1 MGKKI
6 LYSIAVFGIIG
17 LGLYITSTFEYHE
30 YYEECEKQSNT
41 QGGIESCVDFMIEE
55 AKMIY
60 LKDSYTKSFEE
71 KNFISRG

>member
-6 LYSIAVFGIIG
+6 LYSIVVFSIIG

-41 QGGIESCVDFMIEE
+41 QGGIESGVDFMIQ
-55 AKMIY
+55 K
-60 LKDSYTKSFEE
+60 E
-71 KNFISRG
+71 KR

>member
-1 MGKKI
+1 MVKKI

-41 QGGIESCVDFMIEE
+41 QGGIELSLIH
-55 AKMIY
+55 I
-60 LKDSYTKSFEE
+60 
-71 KNFISRG
+71 

>member
-41 QGGIESCVDFMIEE
+41 QGGIESCVDFMIELSL
-55 AKMIY
+55 IH
-60 LKDSYTKSFEE
+60 
-71 KNFISRG
+71 I

>member
-1 MGKKI
+1 MAKKI
-6 LYSIAVFGIIG
+6 LYTIAVFSIIG

-55 AKMIY
+55 AK
-60 LKDSYTKSFEE
+60 E
-71 KNFISRG
+71 

>member
-6 LYSIAVFGIIG
+6 LYSIVVFCIIG

-41 QGGIESCVDFMIEE
+41 QGGIESCVDFMIEK
-55 AKMIY
+55 AK
-60 LKDSYTKSFEE
+60 K
-71 KNFISRG
+71 

>member
-6 LYSIAVFGIIG
+6 LYSIVVFSIIG

-41 QGGIESCVDFMIEE
+41 HGGIESCVEFMIQ
-55 AKMIY
+55 K
-60 LKDSYTKSFEE
+60 E
-71 KNFISRG
+71 KR

>member
-6 LYSIAVFGIIG
+6 IYSIAVFSIIG

-41 QGGIESCVDFMIEE
+41 QGGIESCVEFMIQ
-55 AKMIY
+55 K
-60 LKDSYTKSFEE
+60 E
-71 KNFISRG
+71 KR